1 MTFGKAQQD
10 NLRFETERDGEVLT
24 VRLAGRLDAGT
35 TARAWK
41 NLIREV
47 ASAPRDLRIDA
58 SGLDYCDG
66 AGFALLLEMQ
76 RIRHEQGGTVEVVGL
91 AEEFSRIL
99 QHLDPDKLGPAGGMR
114 RPRGIFAGTG
124 AAVVDHIRDI
134 QGQIAFFG
142 KVFSSMAAMVTAPGG
157 AVRWGDILRTAE
169 TVGADAVP
177 LIALT
182 SALVGF
188 VVALDAGDA
197 LQPFGAQTLTPKFV
211 ATALA
216 KELAPL
222 LTAVVLIGRSTS
234 AFAAEFGSMRMNE
247 ETDAL
252 EVMGLDPVPFLVVG
266 RILACGAVLPL
277 MAAFFALFGLVGG
290 AVACHFFGVD
300 TQLFIDQVKS
310 TVTVGI
316 AVGAILKSILY
327 GLLAAGVGCYCG
339 LTSERDADAV
349 AHSATRAVVTGLI
362 VISVTDAAL
371 ALLFHYLGL

>member
-1 MTFGKAQQD
+1 MTLRPDRRD
-10 NLRFETERDGEVLT
+10 NLKAETKRDGDTLI
-24 VRLAGRLDAGT
+24 VRLAGRLDVNT
-35 TARAWK
+35 TGGVWK
-41 NLIREV
+41 KLVRE
-47 ASAPRDLRIDA
+47 ASSGAANMRIEA
-58 SGLDYCDG
+58 SELEYCDG
-66 AGFALLLEMQ
+66 AGSALLLEIQ
-76 RIRHEQGGTVEVVGL
+76 RIRREQGRRVEIVGL
-91 AEEFSRIL
+91 ADQFSRIL
-99 QHLDPDKLGPAGGMR
+99 QHLHPDQLEPAGTIR
-114 RPRGIFAGTG
+114 FHKGIFAGTG
-124 AAVVDHIRDI
+124 VAVLNHLRDIRD
-134 QGQIAFFG
+134 QVSFLG
-142 KVFSSMAAMVTAPGG
+142 KVASAVTGMVTGSGG
-157 AVRWGDILRTAE
+157 ALRWSDVLRSAE
-169 TVGADAVP
+169 NIGADSVP

-211 ATALA
+211 TTALA

-222 LTAVVLIGRSTS
+222 LTAVVVIGRTTS
-234 AFAAEFGSMRMNE
+234 AFAAELGSMRMNE

-277 MAAFFALFGLVGG
+277 MAAFFTLFGLVGG
-290 AVACHFFGVD
+290 AVACHFFGVNAR
-300 TQLFIDQVKS
+300 LFMDQIRS

-316 AVGAILKSILY
+316 VVGAILKSILY
-327 GLLAAGVGCYCG
+327 GLLAGGVGCYCG
-339 LTSERDADAV
+339 LTSERDAEAV